1 MSHQSGSTG
10 CRNAEIRCGNQ
21 DFVTVHGISC
31 ESWHPMNILVKRFIA
46 ESYRKECLGWLLWHS
61 TLKRLTSRS
70 QASLMILWQ
79 VCDFFIIPV
88 SLTFDVLEFSS
99 PTLMFLHV
107 LTRTSIT
114 YSATSW
120 NVSIANSIGILQSHR
135 DFELVSLNDQK
146 PSFTQLWGCADE
158 KSNVELGIYGTGAHS
173 DYGLITLL
181 ATDDVPG
188 LQVLF
193 FNRQYCFVCT
203 YKLAAS
209 VLSVLNGCTSW
220 QCVALI
226 TTISVKN
233 GHCLLISYAGC
244 VYEYK
249 RHIIMFFWWCCI

>member
-1 MSHQSGSTG
+1 MSYFCTFCVAYKLMSHQSGSTG

-146 PSFTQLWGCADE
+146 PSFTQLWGVQMRNQMLNLEYMELVLILIMAWLLFLLRTTCLVSRSYFWTVNIVLYVRIRWLHLCYRSSMDVRHD
-158 KSNVELGIYGTGAHS
+158 NV
-173 DYGLITLL
+173 
-181 ATDDVPG
+181 
-188 LQVLF
+188 
-193 FNRQYCFVCT
+193 
-203 YKLAAS
+203 
-209 VLSVLNGCTSW
+209 
-220 QCVALI
+220 
-226 TTISVKN
+226 
-233 GHCLLISYAGC
+233 
-244 VYEYK
+244 
-249 RHIIMFFWWCCI
+249 